1 MLRCP
6 SVCLVVWMLAVAGC
20 TSASSSNT
28 ARTGT
33 EQLLVSNAVDQAL
46 SKVDFQTFGGRNVFV
61 EDKYL
66 DCVDKNYVLS
76 SVRHRVLMQGSQLVP
91 KAEEAD
97 VVLELRSG
105 AVGTNTSNS
114 FLGIP
119 QIQIP
124 GLFATPEVKLV
135 NRVNQTGMA
144 KIGLVA
150 YDAKTHQVLGD
161 GGVSLAK
168 SDENNWYV
176 LGIGPWQNGTVKKEV
191 ERSEARAP
199 HQPLIEVPPQVAFAS
214 PPESPPSTR
223 PSEGKR
229 VRVTSGQKGMPNDE
243 DVEDNPSETRRQR

>member
-1 MLRCP
+1 MSRLRCLYLFG
-6 SVCLVVWMLAVAGC
+6 CFLAVAGC

-33 EQLLVSNAVDQAL
+33 EQLLVSNAVDLAL
-46 SKVDFQTFGGRNVFV
+46 SKVDFEAFGGRNIFI
-61 EDKYL
+61 EEKYL

-76 SVRHRVLMQGSQLVP
+76 SVRHRVLMQGSQLVAKP
-91 KAEEAD
+91 EEAE

-124 GLFATPEVKLV
+124 GLFATPEIKFV
-135 NRVNQTGMA
+135 NRVNQTGLA

-150 YDAKTHQVLGD
+150 YDAKSHQVLGD

-191 ERSEARAP
+191 ERSQTRAS
-199 HQPLIEVPPQVAFAS
+199 QQTSIEVPPLVAFAA
-214 PPESPPSTR
+214 PPEALPATR
-223 PSEGKR
+223 SAEDKR
-229 VRVTSGQKGMPNDE
+229 VRVTSGQKGMPIEE
-243 DVEDNPSETRRQR
+243 DVENDPSETRRRR

>member
-176 LGIGPWQNGTVKKEV
+176 LGIGPWQK
-191 ERSEARAP
+191 P
-199 HQPLIEVPPQVAFAS
+199 F
-214 PPESPPSTR
+214 
-223 PSEGKR
+223 
-229 VRVTSGQKGMPNDE
+229 
-243 DVEDNPSETRRQR
+243 

>member
-1 MLRCP
+1 MLRLQ
-6 SVCLVVWMLAVAGC
+6 CLYLAGFLLTVSGC

-33 EQLLVSNAVDQAL
+33 EQLLVSNAVDLAL
-46 SKVDFQTFGGRNVFV
+46 SKVDFQTFGGMNVFID
-61 EDKYL
+61 EKYL

-76 SVRHRVLMQGSQLVP
+76 SVRHRVLMQGSQLVAKP
-91 KAEEAD
+91 EEAE

-124 GLFATPEVKLV
+124 GLFATPEIKFV
-135 NRVNQTGMA
+135 NRVNQTGLA

-168 SDENNWYV
+168 SNENNWYV
-176 LGIGPWQNGTVKKEV
+176 LGIGPWQNGTVKQEV
-191 ERSEARAP
+191 ERSQAHAR
-199 HQPLIEVPPQVAFAS
+199 QQSSIEVPPQVAFAA
-214 PPESPPSTR
+214 PPEALPATR
-223 PSEGKR
+223 PSEDKR
-229 VRVTSGQKGMPNDE
+229 VRFTSGQKGMPIDE
-243 DVEDNPSETRRQR
+243 DVDDDSETRRRR

>member
-1 MLRCP
+1 MLRSRRFFVAC
-6 SVCLVVWMLAVAGC
+6 SLLLAVGC

-46 SKVDFQTFGGRNVFV
+46 SKVDFQAFGEHKVFV
-61 EDKYL
+61 DDKYL
-66 DCVDKNYVLS
+66 ECVDKNYVLS
-76 SVRHRVLMQGSQLVP
+76 SVRHRVLMQGAQLVP
-91 KAEEAD
+91 KPEDAEL
-97 VVLELRSG
+97 VLEIRSG
-105 AVGTNTSNS
+105 AVGTNTANS

-124 GLFATPEVKLV
+124 GMFSTPEIKLI
-135 NRVNQTGMA
+135 NRVNQTGTA

-176 LGIGPWQNGTVKKEV
+176 FGIGPWQNGTVKKEV
-191 ERSEARAP
+191 DRGRPRYAS
-199 HQPLIEVPPQVAFAS
+199 QPWIEMAPQVAFS
-214 PPESPPSTR
+214 TPLKTPPSV
-223 PSEGKR
+223 PAADEKK
-229 VRVTSGQKGMPNDE
+229 VRLTSGKKDQKKAE
-243 DVEDNPSETRRQR
+243 DAEE